1 MPPPPPPPAPAASAT
16 ATPGQTTT
24 TTTTT
29 TPPTST
35 SDGASPTRRYDA
47 NSNYVDIAKILG
59 NSAAAYAQSVDLIPD
74 PQRLPRVH
82 TRPIAGRTI
91 FMEGNSPGSLI
102 SKSGQGAHNPQH
114 AFQMLDRL
122 LREQKVKSLHYK
134 QRFYERKGMMRK
146 RLRMERWRV
155 RFKKGFKAAA
165 SRVLELKKQGW

>member
-1 MPPPPPPPAPAASAT
+1 M
-16 ATPGQTTT
+16 
-24 TTTTT
+24 T